1 MTELTQKWQAARTLL
16 TTERLPLTHL
26 RTALLLAALA
36 GTTVLVMYLGAHEAG
51 RRVVREEAAQMRPQL
66 NLYAGALDEVS
77 QGLSPGLASTH
88 FEIHE
93 IKFVAEIRVGVS
105 QVFSNTHQSLVKCE
119 SDLDADYREVQG
131 IRQCQRDASLPIPDH
146 ALEHKT
152 RDEEAKS
159 SHADH

>member
-1 MTELTQKWQAARTLL
+1 MNSEC
-16 TTERLPLTHL
+16 
-26 RTALLLAALA
+26 LADA
-36 GTTVLVMYLGAHEAG
+36 GSETIGVYQGGDQRADIVDS
-51 RRVVREEAAQMRPQL
+51 
-66 NLYAGALDEVS
+66 GALDEVS

-131 IRQCQRDASLPIPDH
+131 IRQCQRDAPLPIPDH

-159 SHADH
+159 SHSDH

>member
-66 NLYAGALDEVS
+66 NLYAGALEGLIEQYRALPAVLALDPELRTGTIRIVR
-77 QGLSPGLASTH
+77 QGAIEMPECSTGQNAIVFPVRCDGRTWAVRCFTNPVRVPEASSSGDPLSVLPG
-88 FEIHE
+88 I
-93 IKFVAEIRVGVS
+93 
-105 QVFSNTHQSLVKCE
+105 
-119 SDLDADYREVQG
+119 
-131 IRQCQRDASLPIPDH
+131 
-146 ALEHKT
+146 
-152 RDEEAKS
+152 EAARNHS
-159 SHADH
+159 